1 MTHHLKPLGWA
12 TLGVLVLGVGFALV
26 QLKPD
31 TPSTHSKVASS
42 VSSQSS
48 SATAPTA
55 TQISTKL
62 KKRWSTILADVD
74 TPVSIPVYSKQYNTT
89 ITLNNQPS
97 AVHTTASIAK
107 VGFLTQ
113 LLHQAQASDT
123 TLTTTQA
130 DEATRAIEN
139 SDNDAATALYDDIGA
154 SSGVT
159 TLFTN
164 LKMTGSAAGTN
175 GWAATT
181 TTATDQLT
189 LLNQIFYSGDY
200 LSTKSQAYIKNLM
213 ANVESDQQWGVSAG
227 AKAFQLKNGWR
238 LNSDNTWIVNSIG
251 HLGTGDQSCTIA
263 VLTDDNQSLE
273 SGEKLVEKLAKA
285 SGDVLGLAQ

>member
-12 TLGVLVLGVGFALV
+12 TIGVLVLGIGFALF

-48 SATAPTA
+48 STTAPTA

-74 TPVSIPVYSKQYNTT
+74 TPVSIAVYAKQYNTT

-97 AVHTTASIAK
+97 ATHTTASIAK

-164 LKMTGSAAGTN
+164 LKMSGSAAGTN

-200 LSTKSQAYIKNLM
+200 LSTKSKTYIKNLM

-238 LNSDNTWIVNSIG
+238 LNPDNTWIVNSIG

-263 VLTDDNQSLE
+263 VLTDDNTSLK
-273 SGEKLVEKLAKA
+273 SGEQLVEKLAKA

>member
-12 TLGVLVLGVGFALV
+12 TIGVLILGVGFALF

-31 TPSTHSKVASS
+31 TPSTHTKVASS

-48 SATAPTA
+48 STTAPTA
-55 TQISTKL
+55 AQISTKL

-74 TPVSIPVYSKQYNTT
+74 TPVSIAVYSKQYHTT

-97 AVHTTASIAK
+97 ATHTTASIVK

-113 LLHQAQASDT
+113 LLHQAQASNT

-164 LKMTGSAAGTN
+164 LKMTGSAAGVN

-200 LSTKSQAYIKNLM
+200 LSTKSKAYIKNLM

-227 AKAFQLKNGWR
+227 AKACQLKNGWR
-238 LNSDNTWIVNSIG
+238 LNNDNTWIVNSIG

-285 SGDVLGLAQ
+285 SGDVLELAQ